1 MENFHKRA
9 ALFVTLLFLVVPALV
24 VPETAL
30 ARDPNAGIYDVDID
44 AVVGGEPGEDPH
56 LRVTPVV
63 PVKDCEPPL
72 GAAPQGGVTDG
83 RSFFWGAR
91 ERESGPGSRVNRVW
105 RLMFQMW
112 FWTLQ
117 R

>member
-9 ALFVTLLFLVVPALV
+9 ALIIAFLILLIPAFV
-24 VPETAL
+24 VPESAL
-30 ARDPNAGIYDVDID
+30 ARDPYAGVYDVGIE

-56 LRVTPVV
+56 LRVTPVE
-63 PVKDCEPPL
+63 PVKESGPL
-72 GAAPQGGVTDG
+72 GATPQGGVRDG
-83 RSFFWGAR
+83 GSFLMGAW
-91 ERESGPGSRVNRVW
+91 EGECGPGSRVNRAW

-112 FWTLQ
+112 LWTLQ